1 MIVMQEAKDLSMIS
15 GRLKGLVEA
24 VKSKKILTLI
34 IEPTA
39 KCDLACSF
47 CSMHNGDFPT
57 EDSKI
62 DMSLETWGI
71 VLDSIKSVPY
81 KFNNIGFHGYGEPL
95 LNKNIYRMLE
105 DVRPYCETLKIITNG
120 TALNLSNH
128 RRLLDSG
135 VDEVHV
141 SLDVADRESFKK
153 IKEKDQYERVLK
165 NTIDGS
171 ALYSD
176 SGTSQLF
183 IKISLLSPNLE
194 DFWGEGRSGK
204 LSDYENALQK
214 LGPLFRENKRVHLK
228 VMPLFTAYNGHEKYV
243 DEKPC
248 EMPFYMAKIKSTGFV
263 DACCIAMYDELSL
276 GHISENRLDLHDRLT
291 DIRKAQLSGNVSQSI
306 PMCGSCGAKTVVDVM
321 EVKEEL
327 ISLL

>member
-1 MIVMQEAKDLSMIS
+1 MQEAKDLSMIS

-194 DFWGEGRSGK
+194 DW
-204 LSDYENALQK
+204 Q
-214 LGPLFRENKRVHLK
+214 RELILIVEEEAHYFMPQIRTK
-228 VMPLFTAYNGHEKYV
+228 VMNEGWASYWHYRLMHELEL
-243 DEKPC
+243 DSG
-248 EMPFYMAKIKSTGFV
+248 MHIPF
-263 DACCIAMYDELSL
+263 L
-276 GHISENRLDLHDRLT
+276 
-291 DIRKAQLSGNVSQSI
+291 
-306 PMCGSCGAKTVVDVM
+306 KTHNEVVRPHPGKQF
-321 EVKEEL
+321 EY
-327 ISLL
+327 IG